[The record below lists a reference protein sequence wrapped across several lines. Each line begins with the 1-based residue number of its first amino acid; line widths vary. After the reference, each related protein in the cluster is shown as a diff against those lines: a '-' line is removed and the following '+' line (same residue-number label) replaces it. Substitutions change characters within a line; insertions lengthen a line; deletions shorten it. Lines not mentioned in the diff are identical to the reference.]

1 MTEGQTHTGLYNK
14 DTYLLGEWK
23 LFGLE
28 QMRSTTAAQ
37 GTPNAE
43 PRSSMLSKYNPP
55 ELKNSPHAETTPEQ
69 DMWGLGC
76 IVWEV
81 YNGPLGKKFSP
92 PIPSND

>member
-1 MTEGQTHTGLYNK
+1 MIPCIV
-14 DTYLLGEWK
+14 LGEWK

-81 YNGPLGKKFSP
+81 YNGPLGKKFSL

>member
-1 MTEGQTHTGLYNK
+1 MLFIFTQTIDY
-14 DTYLLGEWK
+14 YFLGEWK

-55 ELKNSPHAETTPEQ
+55 ELKNSPNSETTPQ
-69 DMWGLGC
+69 QA
-76 IVWEV
+76 
-81 YNGPLGKKFSP
+81 
-92 PIPSND
+92 